1 MEIISKMAMISI
13 NETLIVQIISF
24 LIFLFIFNRIM
35 IRPLRNVMADRENYI
50 ENVQNDIQDAQ
61 EKIDSIAGQIQSQ
74 EAAVKNEAFK
84 LKDELEEAGQ
94 QQAKEIF
101 ASAREEITAAN
112 SRVRDDIAKQLLA
125 AKIDLQTESEALAVE
140 MIENILDRRIAQ

>member
-112 SRVRDDIAKQLLA
+112 SRFRDDIAKQLLA